1 MNVNEDESSDSHSDN
16 KIMDTQD
23 GHSSLTVHQSSEK
36 WENLYPFLFF
46 SSSKN
51 GWLCT
56 VSSEYGEGDEFW
68 RKKGVQQGEHPNR
81 KFSTHEKSKKH
92 TSTVLKC
99 AEVKCT
105 LSKGSAYKQIYQ
117 RTVAQNQK
125 TKKRN
130 RHIIKKFFT
139 LYFLTSREWV
149 VWKNFEDVIKFL
161 ND

>member
-1 MNVNEDESSDSHSDN
+1 MDGCAPYPQNMEKVMNFGSSA
-16 KIMDTQD
+16 
-23 GHSSLTVHQSSEK
+23 
-36 WENLYPFLFF
+36 
-46 SSSKN
+46 
-51 GWLCT
+51 
-56 VSSEYGEGDEFW
+56 
-68 RKKGVQQGEHPNR
+68 GVQQGEHPNC

-92 TSTVLKC
+92 TSAVLKC

-105 LSKGSAYKQIYQ
+105 LSKGSADKQIYQ
-117 RTVAQNQK
+117 RAVAQNQK